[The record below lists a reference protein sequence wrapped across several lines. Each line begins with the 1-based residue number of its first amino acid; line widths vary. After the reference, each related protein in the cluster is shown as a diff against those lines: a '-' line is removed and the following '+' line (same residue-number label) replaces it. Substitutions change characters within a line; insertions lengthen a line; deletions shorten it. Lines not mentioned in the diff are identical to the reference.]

1 MHDPKDKQMISTK
14 HKRIL
19 EECYEFLNLNGYAVT
34 QELSE
39 LLVYFFSADR
49 HLSFEEIKH
58 YTHNKKLDITDSQI
72 RDSIEILVVYGFATV
87 KDFGDGIPRYEHL
100 HYGEHH
106 DHFYCLK
113 CGLIIE
119 FYSPL
124 IEAQQHTEAM
134 KKGFHPFSHKM
145 QISGLCEKCFG
156 KSSAHTIPLSRVE
169 SGAKFIISDVKDS
182 SVLPETGI
190 RKKLLDLGLI
200 PGCKGEVLTNTGGRI
215 VIILNG
221 SRLALGHAMSQSI
234 QVSLTE

>member
-1 MHDPKDKQMISTK
+1 MISTK

-19 EECYEFLNLNGYAVT
+19 DECTEFLNLNGYTVT
-34 QELSE
+34 DELSE
-39 LLVYFFSADR
+39 LLVYFFSTDR
-49 HLSFEEIKH
+49 HLSFEEIRH
-58 YTHNKKLDITDSQI
+58 FAHNKKLDITDTQI
-72 RDSIEILVVYGFATV
+72 RDSIDILVEYGFATV
-87 KDFGDGIPRYEHL
+87 KEFGDGPPRYEHL

-119 FYSPL
+119 FYSPV

-156 KSSAHTIPLSRVE
+156 KSSAHTIALSRVE
-169 SGAKFIISDVKDS
+169 SGAKFIISEVVES
-182 SVLPETGI
+182 SVFPETGM

-200 PGCKGEVLTNTGGRI
+200 PGCKGEVLTSTGGRI

-221 SRLALGHAMSQSI
+221 SRLALGRAMSQSI
-234 QVSLTE
+234 QVLLTE

>member
-1 MHDPKDKQMISTK
+1 MISNK
-14 HKRIL
+14 NKQIL
-19 EECYEFLNLNGYAVT
+19 DECIEFLNLNGYSVT
-34 QELSE
+34 NELSD
-39 LLVYFFSADR
+39 LLVYFFSSDR
-49 HLSFEEIKH
+49 HLSFEEIRH
-58 YTHNKKLDITDSQI
+58 FAHNKKLDITDSQL
-72 RDSIEILVVYGFATV
+72 RDSIAVLVEYGFATV
-87 KDFGDGIPRYEHL
+87 KDFGDGTPRYEHL

-124 IEAQQHTEAM
+124 IEAQQHTEAL

-169 SGAKFIISDVKDS
+169 CGALFIVSKVEESSLFPESG
-182 SVLPETGI
+182 L

-215 VIILNG
+215 VIIVNG
-221 SRLALGHAMSQSI
+221 SRLALGRAMSQSI
-234 QVSLTE
+234 QVLLTE

>member
-1 MHDPKDKQMISTK
+1 MNDAKDKLMISAK

-19 EECYEFLNLNGYAVT
+19 KECTEFLNLNGYTVT
-34 QELSE
+34 KELSE
-39 LLVYFFSADR
+39 LLVYFFSTDK

-58 YTHNKKLDITDSQI
+58 IAHNKKLEVTDSKI
-72 RDSIEILVVYGFATV
+72 RRTIDTLVEYGFATI

-124 IEAQQHTEAM
+124 IETQQHTEAM

-169 SGAKFIISDVKDS
+169 SGARFIINDVEES
-182 SVLPETGI
+182 SLFLETGI

-215 VIILNG
+215 VIIVNG
-221 SRLALGHAMSQSI
+221 SRLALGHAMSQVI
-234 QVSLTE
+234 LVLLTE